1 MTVGLPNHLLTLADR
16 APALLLPVL
25 ITELLSPTQN
35 AYWYAVW
42 MMAWVVFIIPVQ
54 VGMTLFAEASH
65 GSKPLGVLV
74 RQGVKHALVLG
85 VGAAVVL
92 ELAAP
97 LALSVLGHRYA
108 DAGTAPLRILLIS
121 LVPMT
126 FVQAYYVVG
135 RARRRLTEATIAA
148 AVTGV
153 AGVTA
158 AALAGQAYG
167 LEGVAIAWVVV
178 QLLAGGWAAARL
190 AVIARAGGVS
200 ATTTASLP

>member
-1 MTVGLPNHLLTLADR
+1 
-16 APALLLPVL
+16 
-25 ITELLSPTQN
+25 
-35 AYWYAVW
+35 
-42 MMAWVVFIIPVQ
+42 
-54 VGMTLFAEASH
+54 
-65 GSKPLGVLV
+65 
-74 RQGVKHALVLG
+74 
-85 VGAAVVL
+85 
-92 ELAAP
+92 
-97 LALSVLGHRYA
+97 
-108 DAGTAPLRILLIS
+108 
-121 LVPMT
+121 MT

-190 AVIARAGGVS
+190 AVIARAGGAS
-200 ATTTASLP
+200 ATTTPSLP